1 MDQIVRSLQKGLDD
15 FLLWLILLPMKILR
29 AIHTGYGFFVF
40 VLLFA
45 LVLPFLLVPIFFPS
59 RFRWVGIIN
68 RIWAHLM
75 FTFVFL
81 PYRIEVRGS
90 LDKKR
95 QYVFAPNHSSYL
107 DIPVMGLN
115 PINANFVGKSSIGKV
130 PVFGYMYSRL
140 HILVDRASLKS
151 RMSSIK
157 SSLEAVDAGKS
168 LVIFP
173 EGGINSPVIPLMS
186 PFKDGAFRVAI
197 EKQIPVVPVT
207 IPFNWIIL
215 PDPENQLHRGLVKV
229 IFHEPIETTGLT
241 LEDTP
246 LLKERVYSILDQELR
261 KQNKL

>member
-1 MDQIVRSLQKGLDD
+1 
-15 FLLWLILLPMKILR
+15 MKILR
-29 AIHTGYGFFVF
+29 AIHTIYGFTVF
-40 VLLFA
+40 ILLFL

-68 RIWAHLM
+68 RWWAHLM
-75 FTFVFL
+75 FLFVFL
-81 PYRIEVRGS
+81 IYKTEVRGE

-115 PINANFVGKSSIGKV
+115 PVNANFVGKSSISKV
-130 PVFGYMYSRL
+130 PLFGYMYARL
-140 HILVDRASLKS
+140 HILVDRANMKS
-151 RMSSIK
+151 RMASIK
-157 SSLEAVDAGKS
+157 LSLDAIDKGKS

-173 EGGINSPVIPLMS
+173 EGGINSPHPPLMS

-215 PDPENQLHRGLVKV
+215 PDPENRLHRGTVKV

-241 LEDTP
+241 LADADG
-246 LLKERVYSILDQELR
+246 LKEKVYAIIDQELR